1 MGKIFEYS
9 QLDGGDLMLF
19 EVLASR
25 AFDHLNCQHTRE
37 FDQNF
42 QKSQMSRD
50 SRKRRRNGNG
60 ETAFLFYKN

>member
-25 AFDHLNCQHTRE
+25 AFDHLNYQHTRK

-42 QKSQMSRD
+42 QKSQMSGD

>member
-1 MGKIFEYS
+1 MGKFLNIRS
-9 QLDGGDLMLF
+9 RMGGDLMLF

-37 FDQNF
+37 LDQNF
-42 QKSQMSRD
+42 QKSQMSGD
-50 SRKRRRNGNG
+50 IRKRRRNGNG